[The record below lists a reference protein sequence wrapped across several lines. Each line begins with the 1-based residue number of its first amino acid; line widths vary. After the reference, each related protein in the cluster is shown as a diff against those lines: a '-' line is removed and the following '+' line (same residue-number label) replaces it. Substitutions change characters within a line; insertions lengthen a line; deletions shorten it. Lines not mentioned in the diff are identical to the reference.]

1 RGQTPRTP
9 IAVAPWI
16 SCTRLF
22 SPASNVSPS
31 SSGRAVHVSPP
42 SSTRPPPEPTASTTV
57 PSRPARAAVLVSFP
71 GSADT
76 RRLRARA
83 RPHNGAPRNAAA
95 GPPSAPPASIRRTS
109 SPPTASPA
117 ASSTAAPSHPSPI
130 CMPRHYR
137 LRGTGCDVSY
147 GLPACGRRRL
157 SSSDVSTL
165 LKFAWLSVA
174 TAVVT
179 IGLKTWAWWMTGSVG
194 LLSDAAESVVNL
206 VAAVVALIAITVAER
221 PADADHQYG
230 HSKAEYFSAVVEGAM
245 IFLAAAVIPY
255 TGVER
260 LINPAPLES
269 LGLGMAISVVAA
281 VLNGVVGALLVR
293 AGIRH
298 RSPTLK
304 ADGKH
309 LLTDVITS
317 VGVVVGVALVWL
329 TGWEVLDP
337 LVAIAV

>member
-1 RGQTPRTP
+1 
-9 IAVAPWI
+9 
-16 SCTRLF
+16 
-22 SPASNVSPS
+22 
-31 SSGRAVHVSPP
+31 
-42 SSTRPPPEPTASTTV
+42 
-57 PSRPARAAVLVSFP
+57 
-71 GSADT
+71 
-76 RRLRARA
+76 
-83 RPHNGAPRNAAA
+83 
-95 GPPSAPPASIRRTS
+95 RRTN

-117 ASSTAAPSHPSPI
+117 ASSTTAPSHPSPI

-206 VAAVVALIAITVAER
+206 GAAVVARGAIALAER
-221 PADADHQYG
+221 LAVREREGGQA
-230 HSKAEYFSAVVEGAM
+230 KAESVWAVVAGAM
-245 IFLAAAVIPY
+245 TFRAAAVNLH

-260 LINPAPLES
+260 LITPAPLGS
-269 LGLGMAISVVAA
+269 LGLVMAISVVAA

-293 AGIRH
+293 
-298 RSPTLK
+298 
-304 ADGKH
+304 
-309 LLTDVITS
+309 
-317 VGVVVGVALVWL
+317 
-329 TGWEVLDP
+329 
-337 LVAIAV
+337 